1 MAAVAASGASGA
13 GEHNDGRQDFA
24 RILFATI
31 SLMGL
36 AVLLWCFASSLAPS
50 RAAEAPGAAP
60 LPHAMMNGLR

>member
-1 MAAVAASGASGA
+1 MAAVAASGASSA

-36 AVLLWCFASSLAPS
+36 AVLLWCFASALAPS
-50 RAAEAPGAAP
+50 RTHERPGAAP
-60 LPHAMMNGLR
+60 VPHAMMNRLR